1 MKSHLSKAEAFQ
13 STSVRWTPSVLTSSG
28 CPLGE
33 PSASSV
39 KLYVLIECRQVEM
52 DDNLRIWRNFQLGN
66 LVDLIMLDTRHY
78 DRSITDLY
86 DNTGYIYDIKN
97 DAGRTLMG
105 SRQESW
111 LQRNLIES
119 DAHWRIVGSQ
129 IGIFPFI
136 LSPTCYLLTSSLQS
150 SRT

>member
-1 MKSHLSKAEAFQ
+1 
-13 STSVRWTPSVLTSSG
+13 
-28 CPLGE
+28 
-33 PSASSV
+33 
-39 KLYVLIECRQVEM
+39 
-52 DDNLRIWRNFQLGN
+52 
-66 LVDLIMLDTRHY
+66 MLDTRHY